1 MAIYLLVSNASLI
14 SAMRLNENF
23 MPDMLDDNELI
34 KEVSKVTSISTEDE
48 EMVDS
53 VVKKEQE

>member
-1 MAIYLLVSNASLI
+1 LAIYLLVSNARLI

-23 MPDMLDDNELI
+23 MPDMSDDNELI